1 MPSKTPVSFVLIDN
15 SHLSEH
21 GIKYFVLITTNKNHP
36 AFHVKAENMGII
48 FQEEL
53 SLKKALIELKD
64 KYNCERITIQSG
76 GTMNG
81 IFLREKL
88 IGEKETST
96 LIDGKS
102 ITSIDELNKLAVLKL
117 EDS

>member
-1 MPSKTPVSFVLIDN
+1 MQSKTPVSFVLIDN

-81 IFLREKL
+81 IF
-88 IGEKETST
+88 
-96 LIDGKS
+96 
-102 ITSIDELNKLAVLKL
+102 
-117 EDS
+117 